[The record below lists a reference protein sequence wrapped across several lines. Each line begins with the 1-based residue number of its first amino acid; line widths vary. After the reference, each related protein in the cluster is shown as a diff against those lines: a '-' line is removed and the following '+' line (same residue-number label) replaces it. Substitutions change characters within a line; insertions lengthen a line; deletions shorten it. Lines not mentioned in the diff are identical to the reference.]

1 MKKYNYLVIAS
12 LIFVILSATLILINV
27 KSEWKNRSDNNI
39 NELKEITIN
48 GTPYEFN
55 TNLYEV
61 IKIPSEGDD
70 DIKSIF
76 DKNYKICIE
85 FDNSS
90 IEDSSI
96 FFVSSFNIV
105 YKTILYYKSRG
116 MKKKIEVCDEEPKIE
131 LKGPNTGASETS
143 IRLMNKTILVQGT
156 TTKNLEMAA
165 DKLILIIFGIKKI

>member
-1 MKKYNYLVIAS
+1 MSKKNNIKKYSILALVS
-12 LIFVILSATLILINV
+12 VFLILIV
-27 KSEWKNRSDNNI
+27 FFSYIISVEKPSK

-48 GTPYEFN
+48 GVKYEFN

-61 IKIPSEGDD
+61 IGVPAKNEEE
-70 DIKSIF
+70 IKNIF
-76 DKNYKICIE
+76 DESYKICIK

-90 IEDSSI
+90 EEDNSI

-105 YKTILYYKSRG
+105 YKTIRYYTSRG
-116 MKKKIEVCDEEPKIE
+116 MEKKIEVCDEEPKIE

-165 DKLILIIFGIKKI
+165 DKLILIIFGIKEI